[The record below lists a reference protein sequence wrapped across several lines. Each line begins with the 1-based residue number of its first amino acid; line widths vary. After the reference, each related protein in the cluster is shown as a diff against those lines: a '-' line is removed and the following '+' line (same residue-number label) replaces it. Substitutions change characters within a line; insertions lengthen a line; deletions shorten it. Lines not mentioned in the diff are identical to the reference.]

1 MAIISFRKN
10 ETLKYKFPFAKID
23 EESIESFL
31 SKFESGDLK
40 NYYRVKSI
48 KQQRDGILEVNRD
61 TFYDEVIAKEW
72 VLVMLF
78 KENDSKC
85 E

>member
-1 MAIISFRKN
+1 LAIISFRKN

-40 NYYRVKSI
+40 NYYRAKSL
-48 KQQRDGILEVNRD
+48 KH
-61 TFYDEVIAKEW
+61 
-72 VLVMLF
+72 
-78 KENDSKC
+78 
-85 E
+85 